1 MGRKFATFYRFILM
15 TTSVSAVVLSI
26 ISATSCAFVT
36 FDHQYK
42 SSATAAGGRRILTQL
57 KEHVMVNL
65 RGRRRVQA
73 PFGGD
78 NVDVNGDPID
88 FDFESMPGI
97 QLTEESTTTTTAPTD
112 EILPSGELMNG
123 DIPTTDEEQDQTN
136 AANIAALN
144 GGEPTAD
151 FDANGFPIVND
162 PEDLDPT
169 MTAETTETVT
179 APSDSTAAVWTVPT
193 NGPNGVGGDAMA
205 GTVNDPADTSETAP
219 TNGPNGVGGDTMAGT
234 VIDPADT
241 TETFPTNGPDSVGGD
256 PMAGSVV
263 DPMDTAE
270 TAPTNG
276 PNGVGGD
283 PMAGAVAAG
292 QDEDTGDVDFGP
304 GSKGDSMAGEYSGE
318 SSTPQISGGGDT
330 YGSSAYG
337 SESTASASGA
347 SAIVKGDAGLY
358 CDTDPSFTYT
368 SLWNG
373 GSIKAFEAEIASE
386 SDNNK
391 SEEIAR
397 NAVLIATIVGAFMA
411 TILTIEFLLGWKM
424 CLEKWFIGLLALVA
438 CVSQGATFAFF
449 NSQRYCDGDILHEIL
464 NQEPCV
470 LGQGGIMS
478 IVALLLYFFTLLL
491 VCKVPQDEPYGLCCK
506 GRKNNDSEKVFQGEG
521 DGMLMGSNSNDAKPE
536 RPGWISEDNRSEEE
550 ENEII

>member
-15 TTSVSAVVLSI
+15 ATSVSAVVLSI

-65 RGRRRVQA
+65 RGRRSRRVQA

-78 NVDVNGDPID
+78 DVDENGDPIG

-123 DIPTTDEEQDQTN
+123 DLPTTDEEQDQTN
-136 AANIAALN
+136 AANIAELN

-169 MTAETTETVT
+169 TETAAETVT
-179 APSDSTAAVWTVPT
+179 APSDSTAAVWTV
-193 NGPNGVGGDAMA
+193 
-205 GTVNDPADTSETAP
+205 
-219 TNGPNGVGGDTMAGT
+219 
-234 VIDPADT
+234 
-241 TETFPTNGPDSVGGD
+241 
-256 PMAGSVV
+256 
-263 DPMDTAE
+263 
-270 TAPTNG
+270 PTNG

-337 SESTASASGA
+337 SGSTASASGA

>member
-1 MGRKFATFYRFILM
+1 
-15 TTSVSAVVLSI
+15 
-26 ISATSCAFVT
+26 
-36 FDHQYK
+36 
-42 SSATAAGGRRILTQL
+42 
-57 KEHVMVNL
+57 
-65 RGRRRVQA
+65 
-73 PFGGD
+73 
-78 NVDVNGDPID
+78 
-88 FDFESMPGI
+88 
-97 QLTEESTTTTTAPTD
+97 
-112 EILPSGELMNG
+112 LPSGELMNG
-123 DIPTTDEEQDQTN
+123 DLPTTDEEQDLTN

-169 MTAETTETVT
+169 MTAETETVT

-193 NGPNGVGGDAMA
+193 NGPNGVGGDAMAGTVVDPADTSEMAPTNGPNGVGGDTMA

-337 SESTASASGA
+337 SGSTASASGA

>member
-1 MGRKFATFYRFILM
+1 M

-65 RGRRRVQA
+65 RGRRRVQD
-73 PFGGD
+73 PFGGGD
-78 NVDVNGDPID
+78 NDVDENGDPID
-88 FDFESMPGI
+88 LDFDLMPGI
-97 QLTEESTTTTTAPTD
+97 QMTEPTTTTTAPTD

-123 DIPTTDEEQDQTN
+123 DIPSTDEEQDQTN

-162 PEDLDPT
+162 PDP
-169 MTAETTETVT
+169 AETETIT
-179 APSDSTAAVWTVPT
+179 APADSTAPAWTVPT

-205 GTVNDPADTSETAP
+205 GTVVDPAE
-219 TNGPNGVGGDTMAGT
+219 
-234 VIDPADT
+234 T

-263 DPMDTAE
+263 DPADTAE

-337 SESTASASGA
+337 SSSTASASGA
-347 SAIVKGDAGLY
+347 SAIVAGDAGLY

-491 VCKVPQDEPYGLCCK
+491 VCKVPQDEPYGLCCQ

>member
-1 MGRKFATFYRFILM
+1 
-15 TTSVSAVVLSI
+15 
-26 ISATSCAFVT
+26 
-36 FDHQYK
+36 
-42 SSATAAGGRRILTQL
+42 
-57 KEHVMVNL
+57 
-65 RGRRRVQA
+65 
-73 PFGGD
+73 
-78 NVDVNGDPID
+78 
-88 FDFESMPGI
+88 
-97 QLTEESTTTTTAPTD
+97 
-112 EILPSGELMNG
+112 
-123 DIPTTDEEQDQTN
+123 
-136 AANIAALN
+136 
-144 GGEPTAD
+144 
-151 FDANGFPIVND
+151 
-162 PEDLDPT
+162 
-169 MTAETTETVT
+169 
-179 APSDSTAAVWTVPT
+179 
-193 NGPNGVGGDAMA
+193 MA
-205 GTVNDPADTSETAP
+205 GTVVDPADTSETA
-219 TNGPNGVGGDTMAGT
+219 
-234 VIDPADT
+234 
-241 TETFPTNGPDSVGGD
+241 PTNGPDSVGGD
-256 PMAGSVV
+256 PMAGTVV
-263 DPMDTAE
+263 DPADTAE

-337 SESTASASGA
+337 SSSTASASGA
-347 SAIVKGDAGLY
+347 SAIVAGDAGLY

-491 VCKVPQDEPYGLCCK
+491 VCKVPQDEPYGLCCQ